1 MKILIYGA
9 GVVGS
14 TYGWLLHK
22 KGHDVTIL
30 AHSEKR
36 NALRENGIHIVCQDF
51 RNGERKVSDIIFNP
65 HIIDELSADNDF
77 DYIIV
82 ATNKLQLPSVL
93 PSLKAGAGKANIVF
107 FQNNWDSF
115 DEIASYLR
123 PEQYFFGFPFMVGG
137 GRNGLEIR
145 SYISGLKYSCTPLGE
160 ANGSVTERIR
170 KFADILEEANLKP
183 SISSQI
189 IVWLISHY
197 ATAAGLS
204 AGIMCAGGAAQF
216 IKETDILKQTICAIR
231 EGFSICKKRGIN
243 PKDEKANRL
252 YRLPLF
258 LAVPIAKKIY
268 ADEALQK
275 MFDGHVIHSP
285 DEIRQMLDDMIEGG
299 KTYGINTPCL
309 AKMREEIN
317 RMHGH
322 FKKK

>member
-14 TYGWLLHK
+14 TYGWLLHEN
-22 KGHDVTIL
+22 GNDVTVLVRKEKKVAL
-30 AHSEKR
+30 AG
-36 NALRENGIHIVCQDF
+36 NGIHIVCQDF
-51 RNGERKVSDIIFNP
+51 RNDTKGVSDVVFKP
-65 HIIDELSADNDF
+65 HVIDELPADNDF

-93 PSLKAGAGKANIVF
+93 PALKAGAGKANIVF
-107 FQNNWDSF
+107 FQHNWDAF

-137 GRNGLEIR
+137 ERNGLEIH

-160 ANGSVTERIR
+160 TDGSVTERV
-170 KFADILEEANLKP
+170 KTFAEILKNANLKP
-183 SISSQI
+183 YISDRIS
-189 IVWLISHY
+189 VWLISHY

-204 AGIMCAGGAAQF
+204 AGIICAGGAAQF

-258 LAVPIAKKIY
+258 LAVPIAQKIY

-275 MFDGHVIHSP
+275 MFDGHVTHSP

-299 KTYGINTPCL
+299 KTYRVDTPNL
-309 AKMREEIN
+309 TAMREQVGCICAV
-317 RMHGH
+317 R
-322 FKKK
+322 

>member
-1 MKILIYGA
+1 M
-9 GVVGS
+9 
-14 TYGWLLHK
+14 
-22 KGHDVTIL
+22 
-30 AHSEKR
+30 
-36 NALRENGIHIVCQDF
+36 
-51 RNGERKVSDIIFNP
+51 VS
-65 HIIDELSADNDF
+65 
-77 DYIIV
+77 
-82 ATNKLQLPSVL
+82 
-93 PSLKAGAGKANIVF
+93 
-107 FQNNWDSF
+107 
-115 DEIASYLR
+115 
-123 PEQYFFGFPFMVGG
+123 G
-137 GRNGLEIR
+137 GRNGLEIH

-258 LAVPIAKKIY
+258 LAMPIAKKIY

-275 MFDGHVIHSP
+275 MFDGHVTHSP

-299 KTYGINTPCL
+299 KTYSINTPCL